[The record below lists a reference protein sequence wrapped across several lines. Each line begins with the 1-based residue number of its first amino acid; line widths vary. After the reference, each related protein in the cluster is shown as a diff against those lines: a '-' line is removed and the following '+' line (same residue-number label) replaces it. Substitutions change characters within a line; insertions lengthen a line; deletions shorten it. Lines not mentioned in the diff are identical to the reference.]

1 MTDAILLVDDD
12 AGALR
17 GLGSLLE
24 QQGYEV
30 ARELDAAG
38 ALTAFDRLVP
48 DVAVVDLGLTSSQG
62 HDLIATFK
70 QRGAQVLGLLD
81 GDDPDAVAEAY
92 RRGADQVMTRPAE
105 GAMVV
110 AAAGRLAEV
119 SRLRRAAESLMSPNG
134 LPTLEGLGTSS
145 TMRAVGQQIAT
156 LAQSDRTAVL
166 ITGEHGT
173 GKAWAA
179 RLIHDLGAR
188 AREPFLEIWCA
199 GTHAMALETR
209 IFGYERGAVVDGRHR
224 VRGLLELA
232 GKGTL
237 LLREIGAMP
246 IELQPV
252 LLRVLESRTFRRVGG
267 QRDVPAHSRLIVT
280 STHDLAQ
287 EVELDRFRG
296 DLHYRL
302 STMVLTI
309 PPLRDRSDAD
319 RMMLIQELYAALS
332 TRLPDPPSPLAPETM
347 ERLMSHSWPG
357 NIRELIGVLERSA
370 LIARGQPAILVE
382 HLPGELRAR
391 PGLGDRR
398 HTPMSLEE
406 LERVHIDRTLR
417 FHGGNRTRAARE
429 LRISR
434 ATLINKIKR
443 YGITE

>member
-1 MTDAILLVDDD
+1 
-12 AGALR
+12 
-17 GLGSLLE
+17 
-24 QQGYEV
+24 
-30 ARELDAAG
+30 
-38 ALTAFDRLVP
+38 
-48 DVAVVDLGLTSSQG
+48 VDLGLTSAQG
-62 HDLIATFK
+62 QDLIATFK

-81 GDDPDAVAEAY
+81 GDDPGAVADAY
-92 RRGADQVMTRPAE
+92 RRGADQVMTRPTE
-105 GAMVV
+105 GSLVV

-119 SRLRRAAESLMSPNG
+119 SRLRRAAESLMSSNG

-209 IFGYERGAVVDGRHR
+209 IFGYERGAVVDGRQR

-302 STMVLTI
+302 STMVLAI

-319 RMMLIQELYAALS
+319 RMMLIQELYAALT

-417 FHGGNRTRAARE
+417 FHGGNRTRAAKE